1 MDEKEV
7 IPALSRVLKSIV
19 QGAMFIS
26 KRKLSNA
33 ECIDQIKAEFPFL
46 RPFRPVNIT
55 PHFSRTMNSSLLRHL
70 T

>member
-19 QGAMFIS
+19 QGAMLNS

-33 ECIDQIKAEFPFL
+33 EYIDQIKGEFP
-46 RPFRPVNIT
+46 
-55 PHFSRTMNSSLLRHL
+55 LLRRV
-70 T
+70 

>member
-26 KRKLSNA
+26 KRKWSNA
-33 ECIDQIKAEFPFL
+33 ACIDQIKGEFP
-46 RPFRPVNIT
+46 
-55 PHFSRTMNSSLLRHL
+55 LLRRV
-70 T
+70 